1 MYAVIGAGPMG
12 LATARNLKKY
22 NIPFTGF
29 EIHRD
34 VGGLWDIN
42 SPTSTMYESA
52 HLISSKKM
60 TEFSEF
66 PMAEDVAI
74 YPHHRQMAQYF
85 RDYAEHFDLYRHYEF
100 ATEVVSVER
109 AGDRWQVTTRKD
121 GNTQVREFDGVLIA
135 NGTLHEPNRISLPG
149 EFSGE
154 LMHAAQY
161 KSADIFRNK
170 RVLIIGCGNSGADIA
185 VDAVHQAASVDM
197 SVRRGYYFLPKF
209 LLGKPVDTLGGKLKL
224 PRGLKQRLDAL
235 LIRTVMGK
243 PSDYGLPDPDYRM
256 YESHP
261 VINSLVLHHLGHG
274 DIKPRPD
281 IKSVAGNTVIFTD
294 GSQADYDLI
303 LTATGYKLHYP
314 FIDRKYLNWS
324 SGDAPALYLN
334 AMHPDFD
341 NLFVMGMVEAT
352 GLGWEGRNEQ
362 AEMVALYIRQLED
375 GKASAH
381 NLRQVKKQQ
390 ATKRLDG
397 GYQYLQLERM
407 AYYVSKDEYRASVLA
422 NIKALKSDLDN
433 ASRPREMTS

>member
-22 NIPFTGF
+22 DIPFTGF
-29 EIHRD
+29 EIHSD

-52 HLISSKKM
+52 HLISSKRM

-66 PMAEDVAI
+66 PMSDDVAI
-74 YPHHRQMAQYF
+74 YPHHRQMAKYF

-100 ATEVVSVER
+100 STEVLSVER
-109 AGDRWQVTTRKD
+109 DGERWQVTTRKD
-121 GNTQVREFDGVLIA
+121 GSTEVRVFDGVWIA
-135 NGTLHEPNRISLPG
+135 NGTLHEPNSISLPG
-149 EFSGE
+149 NFSGD
-154 LMHAAQY
+154 LMHVSEY
-161 KSADIFRNK
+161 KSADIFRDK
-170 RVLIIGCGNSGADIA
+170 KVLIVGCGNSGADIA

-209 LLGKPVDTLGGKLKL
+209 LLGKPVDTLGGKLKM
-224 PRGLKQRLDAL
+224 PRAIKQRLDAL

-274 DIKPRPD
+274 DIRPRPD
-281 IKSVAGNTVIFTD
+281 IRNVTDKTVTFAD
-294 GSQADYDLI
+294 GSKADYDLI

-324 SGDAPALYLN
+324 TGDAPALYLN
-334 AMHPDFD
+334 AMHPEFD
-341 NLFVMGMVEAT
+341 NIFVMGMVEAT

-362 AEMVALYIRQLED
+362 AEMVALYIRQLKD
-375 GKASAH
+375 GKPSAQ
-381 NLRQVKKQQ
+381 NLRQTKKEK
-390 ATKRLDG
+390 AEKRLDG
-397 GYQYLQLERM
+397 GYRYLQLERM
-407 AYYVSKDEYRASVLA
+407 AYYVSKDEYRAAVLA
-422 NIKALKSDLDN
+422 NIRALKSDLDDV
-433 ASRPREMTS
+433 ASTQVLAS